1 MRLTADI
8 PILRAQDKS
17 PLFTIADGDFGDIV
31 VLADKLKQGKPN
43 AYIANDEELLVL
55 DSVKNIKRNVFAE
68 LPVQAGWCYGTG
80 RKMSG
85 MEWHKSSEVVVAC
98 TPCVLILGAFSDIID
113 DEFDSS
119 KSVAL
124 YLDKGEAVELAPL
137 TLHLAPLATDGFFA
151 AAIVLPKGT
160 NAPLAEGIDGCLR
173 AVNKWLVV
181 HPDNEKGIA
190 AGGKIGIIGENI
202 AIED

>member
-17 PLFTIADGDFGDIV
+17 PLFTAAEGDFSDIV
-31 VLADKLKQGKPN
+31 ALADKLERGNPN
-43 AYIANDEELLVL
+43 VYAANDEELRLL
-55 DSVKNIKRNVFAE
+55 DSVKGIERTVFAE

-80 RKMSG
+80 RKMNG
-85 MEWHKSSEVVVAC
+85 AEWHKSSEVVVAC

-113 DEFDSS
+113 DEYDSR

-160 NAPLAEGIDGCLR
+160 NAPLADGIEGSLR
-173 AVNKWLVV
+173 AVNKWLLV
-181 HPDNEKGIA
+181 HPDNEKGIS

-202 AIED
+202 SVED